1 MVKKSKRKKSNVTK
15 KPARKKAVK
24 KKAVRNKSLVL
35 ATGLVLV
42 IVLASIVLGTKIL
55 VRTQNKDFKKDPEL
69 YKALGNSFV
78 EKGDYV
84 NAAIAYESCLLL
96 GEDKDVRNN
105 LAVIYYKQGKYTEA
119 ISQLRVL
126 IQSEPDNPSYH
137 YDLAVNLVDKFRN
150 SQEQSL
156 ADLQEALAEYE
167 RADSLQLGYANAKE
181 NIEVLKR
188 VMGRQ

>member
-1 MVKKSKRKKSNVTK
+1 VVKKSKRKKPNVTK

-24 KKAVRNKSLVL
+24 KKASRKKTLII
-35 ATGLVLV
+35 AACLVLV
-42 IVLASIVLGTKIL
+42 IVLASIVIGTKIL
-55 VRTQNKDFKKDPEL
+55 VKTKNKDFKNDPEF

-96 GEDKDVRNN
+96 GEDKDARNN
-105 LAVIYYKQGKYTEA
+105 LAVIYYKQGKYPEA
-119 ISQLRVL
+119 INQLSTL
-126 IQSEPDNPSYH
+126 IQLEPNNPSYN

-156 ADLQEALAEYE
+156 ADLEEALAEYE
-167 RADSLQLGYANAKE
+167 KADSLEPGYASARE

-188 VMGRQ
+188 VMGR